1 MTDKELIQEIRKY
14 RCSDLSDGMDAIG
27 LVDKGTMNENM
38 RPIRPGIE
46 FKGFAYTVKLLPKK
60 DGVKCCSTI
69 EEWREELGKGCND
82 IYHFVDEITPE
93 RAQDTVIVIDME
105 SGAVYGARRLP

>member
-46 FKGFAYTVKLLPKK
+46 FKGFAYTVRC
-60 DGVKCCSTI
+60 V
-69 EEWREELGKGCND
+69 
-82 IYHFVDEITPE
+82 
-93 RAQDTVIVIDME
+93 
-105 SGAVYGARRLP
+105 